1 MLPWKVRFASIQ
13 IPEHFLNMLY
23 TSNKVKRVV
32 EKKPVNIFKITPT
45 NRVMQ
50 ILVVFWVTE
59 LIISKFNKSA
69 LNVTVIVFIGK
80 ERWQSRKAI
89 YEKFQSLKQVIAKS
103 RICWYAITYVSTRM
117 RSGTG
122 INNDQL
128 NVFIREKGEAF
139 YNPDNQE

>member
-1 MLPWKVRFASIQ
+1 
-13 IPEHFLNMLY
+13 
-23 TSNKVKRVV
+23 
-32 EKKPVNIFKITPT
+32 
-45 NRVMQ
+45 MQ
-50 ILVVFWVTE
+50 MLVVFWVTK

-69 LNVTVIVFIGK
+69 LNVIVITFTGK

-89 YEKFQSLKQVIAKS
+89 YEKFQSSKQFIARF
-103 RICWYAITYVSTRM
+103 RICWYAITYVSTLI

>member
-1 MLPWKVRFASIQ
+1 
-13 IPEHFLNMLY
+13 
-23 TSNKVKRVV
+23 
-32 EKKPVNIFKITPT
+32 
-45 NRVMQ
+45 MQ

-69 LNVTVIVFIGK
+69 LNVNVIAFIGK

-103 RICWYAITYVSTRM
+103 HICWYAITYVSTRM
-117 RSGTG
+117 LSGTG